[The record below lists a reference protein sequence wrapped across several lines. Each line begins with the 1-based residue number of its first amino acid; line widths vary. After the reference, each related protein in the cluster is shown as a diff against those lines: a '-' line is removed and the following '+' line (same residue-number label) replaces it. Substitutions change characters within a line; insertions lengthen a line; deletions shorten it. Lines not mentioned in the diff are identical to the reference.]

1 MKYFKK
7 ILVALIGIGT
17 ATYAQKLPDGF
28 VLQQIESLASPVNM
42 SFAPDGRIFVLE
54 QAGRVRIIKG
64 GQLLPQSFVQ
74 LDSVFSQ
81 KEKGLLG
88 LAFDPDFATNGFI
101 YFYYTCNLQG
111 NRIDGQLLPG
121 SGADAPVRNKVVRY
135 TAIGDKALAVSKKTI
150 LDLDIIPGFLTN
162 YNHDGGTMH
171 FGLDKKLYIATGENT
186 LWCPC
191 YKEIFN
197 NNCFGPKNCTLPF
210 PAKPSQDLTVFH
222 GKILRINADGT
233 PPTDNPY
240 YYSTITEDEHKKYIY
255 AMGVRNPFSWHFRK
269 GTNDIYFNDVGSGDD
284 GNAREEV
291 NAIIYTT
298 SGRNFG
304 YPNAEGSVS
313 NSNYVDP
320 IYSYVHRI
328 KNGSNFYTPGST
340 FAGCAITGGVFYSP
354 ENTNWPSE
362 YQNKYFFLD
371 FCDGWINYADV
382 DNGFTRTNFAS
393 GIGGNLTS
401 SSSGG
406 WGSIVLE
413 VANDGSMYFLT
424 RSQSSGV
431 SGLYRITYQPTTLSG
446 LNITPSIASNSEIN
460 YNQNTFVGFS
470 IDATPL
476 EATNQNVLW
485 SVKPNN
491 NGTFSNNNI
500 FTPLSNGVVTV
511 LGRSEANPA
520 LKYSFIYTVS
530 GIIAPTGITISGSN
544 SGVLDIV
551 FPLDSVALQSEVMPS
566 NITNSSVKYALL
578 SGNGQKIMSNGVLK
592 SNGIDGIVSV
602 VGYTEAN
609 PEILSYAVYNFI
621 NQAGKVLE
629 LEINIINS
637 TVAGT
642 IEIGQT
648 ITFTSNV
655 IPAQAID
662 KRVRWTIDPISG
674 NGEIDENGVF
684 TSTEVGEVGIIA
696 TSLSDT
702 TITKTYNL
710 NVTQI
715 ISTKDKIAE
724 SILVYPNPN
733 TGEFTLKIPSSL
745 GDVNIMVV
753 NEAGQILYNKFIPN
767 FKGEKHLNLKGIGKG
782 MFRLSVVGKKGS
794 YSEMI
799 LIE

>member
-17 ATYAQKLPDGF
+17 ATYAQNLPEGF
-28 VLQQIESLASPVNM
+28 LLQQIESLASPVNM
-42 SFAPDGRIFVLE
+42 SFASDGRIFVLE

-64 GQLLPQSFVQ
+64 GLLLPQSFVQ

-88 LAFDPDFATNGFI
+88 MAFDPDYASNGYI

-111 NRIDGQLLPG
+111 NRIDGKLLPG
-121 SGADAPVRNKVVRY
+121 TGADAPVRNKVVRY
-135 TAIGDKALAVSKKTI
+135 TAIGDKALAGSKKTI

-171 FGLDKKLYIATGENT
+171 FGLDKKLYITTGENT

-197 NNCFGPKNCTLPF
+197 NNCFSPKNCTLPF

-240 YYSTITEDEHKKYIY
+240 YYSTLTEDEHKKYIY

-298 SGRNFG
+298 AGRNFG
-304 YPNAEGSVS
+304 YPNAEGAVD
-313 NSNYVDP
+313 NPNYVDP
-320 IYSYVHRI
+320 VYSYEHRI
-328 KNGSNFYTPGST
+328 RNGSNFYTPGST

-362 YQNKYFFLD
+362 FKDKYFFLD

-382 DNGFTRTNFAS
+382 DNGFTRTNFAT
-393 GIGGNLTS
+393 GIGGNFTS

-446 LNITPSIASNSEIN
+446 LTITPSIPSNSSIN
-460 YNQNTFVGFS
+460 STISSLSFAVES
-470 IDATPL
+470 IPL
-476 EATNQNVLW
+476 EGTNKNIMW
-485 SVKPNN
+485 SVIPNN
-491 NGTFSNNNI
+491 YGTVSNEGI
-500 FTPLSNGVVTV
+500 FTPSRNGVITV
-511 LGRSEANPA
+511 LGRSFADPS
-520 LKYSFIYTVS
+520 LKYSFVYTVS
-530 GIIAPTGITISGSN
+530 GVIEPSSVSITGSN
-544 SGVLDIV
+544 LGVIDV
-551 FPLDSVALQSEVMPS
+551 QFPLDSVVLQSQILPLGIP
-566 NITNSSVKYALL
+566 NTNVKLVIV
-578 SGNGQKIMSNGVLK
+578 NNKGQILTPNGVLK
-592 SNGIDGIVSV
+592 SNGYSGNVTIA
-602 VGYTEAN
+602 GYSEAN
-609 PEILSYAVYNFI
+609 SEIISYAVYNFI
-621 NQAGKVLE
+621 NQEGKVLD
-629 LEINIINS
+629 LEINVINS
-637 TVAGT
+637 TVTGT

-648 ITFTSNV
+648 ITLTSNV

-674 NGEIDENGVF
+674 NGEIDENGIF
-684 TSTEVGEVGIIA
+684 TATEVGEVGIIA
-696 TSLSDT
+696 TSLSDS
-702 TITKTYNL
+702 TITKTYYL